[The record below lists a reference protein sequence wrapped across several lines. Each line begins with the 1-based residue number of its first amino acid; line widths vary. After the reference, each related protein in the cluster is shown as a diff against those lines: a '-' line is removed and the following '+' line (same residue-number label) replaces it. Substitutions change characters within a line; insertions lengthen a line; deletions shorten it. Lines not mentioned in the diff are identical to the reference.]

1 MKTAIY
7 KNSDAK
13 AGVESE
19 HPSSAKELGCFKVRL
34 REAIGSA
41 SVRGFASKCGL
52 SQASVL
58 SYLSGDTFPTLDRL
72 AAIAAAAEKPM
83 TWFLG
88 ADEAGHSPVS
98 QSLSAEELTIA
109 VQLASEA
116 LEERNGT
123 LPPAKFAELVT
134 IIFELLRDGLPEA
147 KVLRL
152 ARAMEGREGG

>member
-1 MKTAIY
+1 MKTATY
-7 KNSDAK
+7 KNSDAAK
-13 AGVESE
+13 GTASE
-19 HPSSAKELGCFKVRL
+19 HPSSSRELGCFKVRL
-34 REAIGSA
+34 REAIGA
-41 SVRGFASKCGL
+41 GSVRGFSSKAGL
-52 SQASVL
+52 SQASLL

-88 ADEAGHSPVS
+88 SDEDGPGRAS
-98 QSLSAEELTIA
+98 QGLSAEELTIA
-109 VQLASEA
+109 VQLATEA
-116 LEERNGT
+116 LEQRNGT